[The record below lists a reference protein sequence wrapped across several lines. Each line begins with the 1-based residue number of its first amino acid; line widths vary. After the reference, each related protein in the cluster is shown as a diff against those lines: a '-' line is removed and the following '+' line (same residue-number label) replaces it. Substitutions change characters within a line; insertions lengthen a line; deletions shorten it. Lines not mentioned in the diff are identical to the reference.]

1 MGKDGQFNI
10 NFTDNKNIADEN
22 SLVNEQMEIA
32 KKFHILNSSELVKKE
47 GNWYFHD
54 MTVED
59 YEDLMSGKDSDDIY
73 KR

>member
-54 MTVED
+54 MPVED